1 VPSWKALGAVQGTL
15 VVYMPVSHLEQ
26 ITAVLI
32 DGGRAPWEAALVV
45 QGAYTSQ
52 ERILAGP
59 LSTIAEQALAA
70 DIRAPALLL
79 CGPTLEA
86 CPIWQAAGSIS
97 EVVFAQ
103 H

>member
-1 VPSWKALGAVQGTL
+1 MAVR
-15 VVYMPVSHLEQ
+15 HLQQ
-26 ITAVLI
+26 ITAALI
-32 DGGRAPWEAALVV
+32 EGGCASWEAALVV
-45 QGAYTSQ
+45 EGAYTAQ

-59 LSTIAEQALAA
+59 LSTIAEQVRAA